1 VETTASTLEWAL
13 LELICQPDIMKKAQE
28 EIDKVVGRNR
38 PMFESD
44 LPNLPYLQAII
55 KENFH
60 LHPAAPIAIPHFNN
74 KNIIISNYNIPANS
88 IVIVNLWAI
97 GRDPK
102 VWNKPLEFDPCRF
115 VDSNINVR
123 GRYYGLLPFGSGRR
137 QCPSFDIAQLMVQ
150 YGLGVIL
157 HAFDW
162 SPQLGVKPKNMNV
175 MEGINGFIFTP
186 VEPLVVVAKLRL
198 PTQVYKGFI

>member
-1 VETTASTLEWAL
+1 
-13 LELICQPDIMKKAQE
+13 MKKAQE

-38 PMFESD
+38 PMLESD

-55 KENFH
+55 KENFR
-60 LHPAAPIAIPHFNN
+60 LHPAVPTTIPHLNN

-102 VWNKPLEFDPCRF
+102 VWNKPLEFDPYRF
-115 VDSNINVR
+115 VDSDINVR
-123 GRYYGLLPFGSGRR
+123 GRHYGLLPFGSGRR
-137 QCPSFDIAQLMVQ
+137 QCPGFDVAQLMVQ
-150 YGLGVIL
+150 YGLAVIL

-162 SPQLGVKPKNMNV
+162 SPQPGVKPKDMNV
-175 MEGINGFIFTP
+175 TEGINGFVSTP
-186 VEPLVVVAKLRL
+186 VEPLVAIAKPRL
-198 PTQVYKGFI
+198 PTQIYKGFI